1 MMQETAAKPPSKVFS
16 IHGGG
21 GKPSSTVGKN
31 PTAPPTNTTAAKPQ
45 VMTPKPTAAPKAKA
59 IDRRV
64 PKVNTRVTVR
74 RR

>member
-1 MMQETAAKPPSKVFS
+1 MAQETAAKPPSKVFS

-31 PTAPPTNTTAAKPQ
+31 PTMPPPATAGAMPH
-45 VMTPKPTAAPKAKA
+45 VMTPKPAAAPPAKR
-59 IDRRV
+59 IDRPV
-64 PKVNTRVTVR
+64 GKVSARVTAR